1 MKNSLFYFQDSH
13 ENEENRNSIES
24 DGPESMETPEI
35 TSNKDDSTEK
45 TDEKFK
51 SSVKP

>member
-1 MKNSLFYFQDSH
+1 
-13 ENEENRNSIES
+13 
-24 DGPESMETPEI
+24 METPEM

-51 SSVKP
+51 SSVKPYVTFY